1 MKVIGITGGV
11 GAGKSFI
18 LEHLEENF
26 SVEIVLTDDLA
37 KELMMPETECNRA
50 LQDAFSSYDVFD
62 SEGNIV
68 RDKMAS
74 VIFSNQDMLTT
85 MNSIVHPAVKAE
97 VIRKIAKARADK
109 KISAFF
115 VESALLIDDHYDE
128 ICDELWYIFTSEENR
143 RARLKATR
151 GYSDEKV
158 DAIFASQLSEDE
170 FRANTDVV
178 IDNNKDKPDVV
189 KQIDQEMIRL
199 LKEGN

>member
-1 MKVIGITGGV
+1 
-11 GAGKSFI
+11 
-18 LEHLEENF
+18 
-26 SVEIVLTDDLA
+26 
-37 KELMMPETECNRA
+37 
-50 LQDAFSSYDVFD
+50 
-62 SEGNIV
+62 
-68 RDKMAS
+68 MAS